1 MAMPILKC
9 PFLSQLTFQQV
20 RASAPH
26 ILSTGVESCPIFS
39 NFTRKISTSNIHNA
53 SNLSST
59 NVSSSMSRP
68 LSLNEIK
75 AVHEKMLEQKN
86 HQYLSSKVK
95 PTISNVNTL
104 MNTKIPTPYGEI
116 IISAECEDLLCPFL
130 KATPIAFRR
139 VNIDQDTIEV
149 NRKLNADKIAR
160 PITLPKIDNANPFE
174 YDAFFDAKIEA
185 KRLDNSYRVFK
196 RVQRKSGCFPQ
207 AEEKKHLH
215 DDLESRT
222 ITVWCSNDYLGLG
235 QHPKLRK
242 AVIDAVTAH
251 GSGSGGTRNISG
263 TSPLHE
269 KLEEQLARL
278 HQKESALL
286 FTSCYVAN
294 DTALFTLAKSLPQC
308 HILSD
313 SGNHASMIQGIRNS
327 QVPKHVF
334 RHNDVNHLEELLK
347 KIPRHIPKIVAF
359 ETVHSMD
366 GSICDLET
374 MLDVAHEYGSITFID
389 EVHAVGLYG
398 HNGAGVGERDHVLH
412 KMDIISGTLG
422 KAFGSI
428 GGYIAGSAKMTDFVR
443 SYGSG
448 FIFTTSMP
456 PTVLASA
463 LAAIEISMSDEGRA
477 LRRKQQENVRE
488 LRSKLVDAGLPVIM
502 SPSHIIPIH
511 VGNAALATLL
521 CNHLLDR
528 YSIYI
533 QSINYPT
540 VQRGTERLR
549 IAATPYHTSE
559 MIDQLVDALT
569 HVWKDVGLALK
580 SVAQPQQ
587 QQPIALR
594 HHA

>member
-1 MAMPILKC
+1 VVHVIYLV
-9 PFLSQLTFQQV
+9 QV
-20 RASAPH
+20 H
-26 ILSTGVESCPIFS
+26 Y
-39 NFTRKISTSNIHNA
+39 K
-53 SNLSST
+53 
-59 NVSSSMSRP
+59 
-68 LSLNEIK
+68 
-75 AVHEKMLEQKN
+75 
-86 HQYLSSKVK
+86 
-95 PTISNVNTL
+95 
-104 MNTKIPTPYGEI
+104 
-116 IISAECEDLLCPFL
+116 
-130 KATPIAFRR
+130 
-139 VNIDQDTIEV
+139 
-149 NRKLNADKIAR
+149 
-160 PITLPKIDNANPFE
+160 
-174 YDAFFDAKIEA
+174 
-185 KRLDNSYRVFK
+185 
-196 RVQRKSGCFPQ
+196 
-207 AEEKKHLH
+207 
-215 DDLESRT
+215 
-222 ITVWCSNDYLGLG
+222 
-235 QHPKLRK
+235 
-242 AVIDAVTAH
+242 
-251 GSGSGGTRNISG
+251 
-263 TSPLHE
+263 

-294 DTALFTLAKSLPQC
+294 DTALFTLAKALPQC

-327 QVPKHVF
+327 QVPKHIF
-334 RHNDVNHLEELLK
+334 RHNDIDHLEGLLK

-366 GSICDLET
+366 GSICYLET

-389 EVHAVGLYG
+389 VVYAVGLYG
-398 HNGAGVGERDHVLH
+398 LNGAGVGERDHVLH

-428 GGYIAGSAKMTDFVR
+428 GGYITGSSKMTDFIR

-463 LAAIEISMSDEGRA
+463 LAAIEISRSDEGRS

-488 LRSKLVDAGLPVIM
+488 LRSKLIDAGLPVMM

-511 VGNAALATLL
+511 VGNAALASLL

-540 VQRGTERLR
+540 VERGTERLR

-559 MIDQLVDALT
+559 MIDQLVDALKQ
-569 HVWKDVGLALK
+569 VWKDIGLSLK
-580 SVAQPQQ
+580 NVDQQCQPEQC
-587 QQPIALR
+587 IILR
-594 HHA
+594 QHA